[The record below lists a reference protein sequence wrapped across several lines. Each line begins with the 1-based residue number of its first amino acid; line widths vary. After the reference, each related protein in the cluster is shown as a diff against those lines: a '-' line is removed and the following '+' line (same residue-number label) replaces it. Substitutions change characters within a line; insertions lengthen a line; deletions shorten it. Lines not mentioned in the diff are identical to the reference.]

1 MSLDLPL
8 QPVTL
13 TGDLVRLEPLSLEH
27 VEGLREASADG
38 DLADRWYT
46 GVAPPERMAEQVEQR
61 LALQRAGTMLP
72 FTAVRPRDGQV
83 LGVTTIYDISPTVPR
98 VSIGYTWN
106 RESAHGTGTNPESKL
121 LLMTHAFEQLGVR
134 CVRFETSWSNQQSR
148 QAIERLG
155 ARLDGVLR
163 ADRLEK
169 TGDLRDTCV
178 YSVLAHEW
186 PSVRSGLQ
194 HRLRRRGVRA

>member
-1 MSLDLPL
+1 MSLELPL

-83 LGVTTIYDISPTVPR
+83 LGVTTLYDISPDVPR

>member
-1 MSLDLPL
+1 MSLELPL

-46 GVAPPERMAEQVEQR
+46 GVAPPEQMAEQVQQR
-61 LALQRAGTMLP
+61 LAQQRAGTMLP

-83 LGVTTIYDISPTVPR
+83 LGVTTFYDIEPHVPR

-106 RESAHGTGTNPESKL
+106 RESVHGTGTNPESKL
-121 LLMTHAFEQLGVR
+121 LLMRYAFEQLGVA

-194 HRLRRRGVRA
+194 HRLRRRDARS